1 MRTVMAGRTDA
12 DDLFARIEAGAAR
25 RTGIREPADGDIRDG
40 MRVLL
45 AAFAGLEDLTRLGW
59 LGTRAEIGR
68 RLANSLRLRQVLREN
83 PGIEGMAVCSP
94 VVILGLPRT
103 GTTLLH
109 HLLACAQPLRAP
121 RLWEFL
127 YPRRP
132 GTGPATRTIA
142 VARAVGYVA
151 SSRWAI
157 PELRRI
163 HPIAANE
170 PEECVIALPHSLY
183 QYVRAPV
190 RSYQDWLERGHD
202 PVADYR
208 YLRQQ
213 LQVLQGRAP
222 DRRWVLKSPFHLL
235 QLDALHRVFPDAT
248 FVWAHRDPPTAMA
261 SWCNLVKTVQLFHLR
276 RLDPWRI
283 GQDWRRIWSEGA
295 DKALRT
301 RTGAKPGHFL
311 DVSYSALTSDPLT
324 TTQSLLFQLGISP
337 GPDFKHHAKGVLR
350 RLASR
355 RGASHV
361 YSPPRFGLNT
371 GDIENDFAG
380 YLGAASRWLSPAPA
394 SPGEA

>member
-109 HLLACAQPLRAP
+109 HLLACA
-121 RLWEFL
+121 
-127 YPRRP
+127 
-132 GTGPATRTIA
+132 
-142 VARAVGYVA
+142 
-151 SSRWAI
+151 
-157 PELRRI
+157 
-163 HPIAANE
+163 
-170 PEECVIALPHSLY
+170 
-183 QYVRAPV
+183 
-190 RSYQDWLERGHD
+190 
-202 PVADYR
+202 
-208 YLRQQ
+208 
-213 LQVLQGRAP
+213 
-222 DRRWVLKSPFHLL
+222 
-235 QLDALHRVFPDAT
+235 
-248 FVWAHRDPPTAMA
+248 HRDPPTAMA

-337 GPDFKHHAKGVLR
+337 GPDFKHHAEGVLR

-355 RGASHV
+355 RGGASFT
-361 YSPPRFGLNT
+361 RRGLRHR
-371 GDIENDFAG
+371 
-380 YLGAASRWLSPAPA
+380 SRVEERPHSRAWLIFRVRSTRSVMCTPSKPKMALCIK
-394 SPGEA
+394 S